1 MTEFFASY
9 SLWIIWIILGAVFLI
24 LMVSAPCHAVFL
36 LPFAGLPLFWLLP
49 LGYALPVNIAAWVA
63 TPFLYRMI
71 RGAMK
76 KPVLDGFR
84 SLIGTEAEVVSMQA
98 TGLSATYLVRARG
111 EGELWSAR
119 STDTLNAG
127 EWVTIV
133 AVKGI
138 SVVVARSAPGSLP
151 DGAGDAGAE
160 TSGNGG
166 SRKRCR

>member
-36 LPFAGLPLFWLLP
+36 LPFAGLPMFWLMP
-49 LGYALPVNIAAWVA
+49 LGYALPVNIATWVA

-71 RGAMK
+71 RRAMK
-76 KPVLDGFR
+76 RPIRDGFR
-84 SLIGTEAEVVSMQA
+84 SLIGTKAEVVS
-98 TGLSATYLVRARG
+98 GEVVGHSAKYLVRVQG

-119 STDTLNAG
+119 SADALNVG
-127 EWVTIV
+127 EWVDIV

-138 SVVVARSAPGSLP
+138 NVVVARSTPGSLL
-151 DGAGDAGAE
+151 DGAGDAGA
-160 TSGNGG
+160 TAPGNGD
-166 SRKRCR
+166 SRKRCH

>member
-24 LMVSAPCHAVFL
+24 LMVSVPCHAVFL
-36 LPFAGLPLFWLLP
+36 LPFAGLPMFWLLP

-76 KPVLDGFR
+76 KPVRDGFR
-84 SLIGTEAEVVSMQA
+84 SLIGTEAEVVSTPA

-138 SVVVARSAPGSLP
+138 SVVVARSAV
-151 DGAGDAGAE
+151 
-160 TSGNGG
+160 TNGIE
-166 SRKRCR
+166 KPAT

>member
-111 EGELWSAR
+111 GGELWSAR
-119 STDTLNAG
+119 STDTLNTG

-138 SVVVARSAPGSLP
+138 SVVVARSAPGSLL
-151 DGAGDAGAE
+151 DGAGDTGVAAP
-160 TSGNGG
+160 GNGG
-166 SRKRCR
+166 SRKRCH